1 MNDWGWNPSTIQ
13 VVISSVV
20 GLGTLVLLAIVY
32 LGTQAGQ
39 RSAKAAQDSADVLAK
54 DADARTRPWLGLS
67 VAEFTTSNAKGD
79 DRIEIQYQ
87 NVGVLPAQDVV
98 LSIKILPNMDDPSD
112 PESYDFEDNAIGTIF
127 PREPGTYTFAIPK
140 KWRVSE
146 EDVVIGGLLK
156 YKYGDREYTTKLKL
170 DLHDDRPRIGWS
182 NFEAT

>member
-20 GLGTLVLLAIVY
+20 GLGTLVLLVIVY

-39 RSAKAAQDSADVLAK
+39 RNAKAAQDSADVLLK
-54 DADARTRPWLGLS
+54 DADVRTRPWLGLYA
-67 VAEFTTSNAKGD
+67 AEFTTSNAKGD

-87 NVGVLPAQDVV
+87 NVGALPAQDVV
-98 LSIKILPNMDDPSD
+98 MSIKILPNMDDPSD

-127 PREPGTYTFAIPK
+127 PREPGFHTFAIPK
-140 KWRVSE
+140 KWRASE
-146 EDVVIGGLLK
+146 EDVVIEGLLK